1 MLRITDVVKNLI
13 IINVIV
19 FFGTMFLSPEIQEW
33 FRLYP
38 PMSNQF
44 KPVQLITHMFTHG
57 GPMHLFFNMFGLFM
71 FGPPLES
78 LWGPKK
84 FLFFY
89 LVAGFGAAALHLGI
103 NYIEYLQAIEGMDPE
118 SILEVMENGR
128 NLLMNNEQYQDPVLA
143 EFNIKFNLEIN
154 IPVVGASGALYGVL
168 VGYGMNFPNA
178 KLALIFFPVPIAAKY
193 FIPGLLA
200 LDLLGGFTGFSIFGQ
215 NIAHFA
221 HVGGAVFGFLMVVYW
236 QKFGSRL

>member
-1 MLRITDVVKNLI
+1 MLQITDVVKNLL

-19 FFGTMFLSPEIQEW
+19 FLGTMFVTPEINEW
-33 FRLYP
+33 FTLYHP
-38 PMSNQF
+38 LSNHF
-44 KPVQLITHMFTHG
+44 KPVQLITHMFSHG
-57 GPMHLFFNMFGLFM
+57 GIGHIFFNMFGLFM

-78 LWGPKK
+78 LWGPKR
-84 FLFFY
+84 FLLFY
-89 LVAGFGAAALHLGI
+89 LICGFGAAAIHLGVG
-103 NYIEYLQAIEGMDPE
+103 YYEYMQLANALSPDQVMDV
-118 SILEVMENGR
+118 IDRGRQVMYSGQ
-128 NLLMNNEQYQDPVLA
+128 QYRDPSLA
-143 EFNIKFNLEIN
+143 ELNRTLN

-168 VGYGMNFPNA
+168 VGYGMKFPNA
-178 KLALIFFPVPIAAKY
+178 KLALIFFPVPVAAKY

-221 HVGGAVFGFLMVVYW
+221 HVGGAIFGFLMILYW

>member
-13 IINVIV
+13 IINVIMY
-19 FFGTMFLSPEIQEW
+19 FGTLILMGDNRILLAMFPLGTE
-33 FRLYP
+33 Y
-38 PMSNQF
+38 F
-44 KPVQLITHMFTHG
+44 KPYQVITHMFMHADL
-57 GPMHLFFNMFGLFM
+57 MHLFFNMFGLFM

-89 LVAGFGAAALHLGI
+89 LVAGFGALAIHLITG
-103 NYIEYLQAIEGMDPE
+103 YLGLQEI
-118 SILEVMENGR
+118 SN
-128 NLLMNNEQYQDPVLA
+128 PVL
-143 EFNIKFNLEIN
+143 
-154 IPVVGASGALYGVL
+154 GASGALYGVL

-178 KLALIFFPVPIAAKY
+178 KLALIFFPVPVAAKY

-200 LDLLGGFTGFSIFGQ
+200 LDLLGGFTGFSIFGH

-221 HVGGAVFGFLMVVYW
+221 HVGGAVFGFLMIIYW

>member
-13 IINVIV
+13 IINVIIY
-19 FFGTMFLSPEIQEW
+19 FGTMFLSEEIQEW

-38 PMSNQF
+38 PMSDQF
-44 KPVQLITHMFTHG
+44 EPVQLITHMFSHG

-71 FGPPLES
+71 FGPPLED

-89 LVAGFGAAALHLGI
+89 LVAGFGAAAVHLGI
-103 NYIEYLQAIEGMDPE
+103 NYIEYLQVLGSMDANNIAEVLANGGDIMRNRQQYSDPE
-118 SILEVMENGR
+118 
-128 NLLMNNEQYQDPVLA
+128 LA
-143 EFNIKFNLEIN
+143 GLNSLIN
-154 IPVVGASGALYGVL
+154 MPVVGASGALYGVL

-178 KLALIFFPVPIAAKY
+178 KLALIFFPVPVAAKY
-193 FIPGLLA
+193 FIPGLLV

-221 HVGGAVFGFLMVVYW
+221 HVGGAIFGFLMIMYW
-236 QKFGSRL
+236 RKFGSRL